1 MSVPDREIEDT
12 DGDHCVECGEW
23 MKSSAFHLC
32 VRCRCDLADMYADEK
47 ISERLTNRRMQ

>member
-23 MKSSAFHLC
+23 MKSAAFHLC
-32 VRCRCDLADMYADEK
+32 VKCRCDIADMYADEK
-47 ISERLTNRRMQ
+47 ISEGRRR